1 MYLRSQIITYMGNKR
16 KLMAPLQEAIAIVKS
31 ELKQEYLTLGDG
43 FSGSGVVSRLMKE
56 NAKALYVND
65 MAKYSCTLSECYLAN
80 PSATD
85 LETVAKLIEEANR
98 FADSK
103 DNSIEV
109 TPWIQLHWA
118 PADDSNISQSE
129 RAFFTHNNGVR
140 LDRYRHFI
148 KTQVPRACRPFL
160 LAPLLVQASIHNNTN
175 GHFASFYKM
184 GDKGHFG
191 GKKEIDLHR
200 IMASIGV
207 ELPVFSQNLCPVE
220 VSCMD
225 TNEWIAKVPS
235 LDLVYY
241 DPPYNKHPY
250 SAYYFLL
257 GIINDLDVSASI
269 PDTTRGQPKDWQRS
283 DYNSTRK
290 AKEGFAALIKN
301 TKAKYILVSY
311 NSAGIISLEDM
322 ERILCKKGTI
332 RRMNIEHKT
341 YNRMKG
347 IANYKRK
354 KEDVKIKEYLW
365 LVDCR
370 KNMGQ

>member
-1 MYLRSQIITYMGNKR
+1 MMYLKSQIITYMGNKR
-16 KLMAPLQEAIAIVKS
+16 KLIVPIQNALDIVKG
-31 ELKQEYLTLGDG
+31 ELKQDYLTLGDG

-65 MAKYSCTLSECYLAN
+65 IAKYSHSLSHCYLADL
-80 PSATD
+80 SASD
-85 LETVAKLIEEANR
+85 LETVEKLIKRANE
-98 FADSK
+98 FADLEDKS
-103 DNSIEV
+103 V
-109 TPWIQLHWA
+109 HTTPWIQLHWA
-118 PADDSNISQSE
+118 PANDSNIGQSE
-129 RAFFTHNNGVR
+129 RAFFTRENAVR

-148 KTQVPRACRPFL
+148 KTQVPQTYRPFL

-184 GDKGHFG
+184 GAKGHFG

-200 IMASIGV
+200 IMAPIRL
-207 ELPVFSQNLCPVE
+207 ELPVFSHNKCSVE
-220 VSCMD
+220 ASCMD

-269 PDTTRGQPKDWQRS
+269 PDTTRGQPSNWQRS

-290 AKEGFAALIKN
+290 AKEGFAALIAS

-311 NSAGIISLEDM
+311 NSGGIISLEDM
-322 ERILCKKGTI
+322 ECILCKKGSI
-332 RRMNIEHKT
+332 RRMDIDHKT

-347 IANYKRK
+347 IASYKRK

-370 KNMGQ
+370 KNMG

>member
-1 MYLRSQIITYMGNKR
+1 MYLRAQIITYMGNKR
-16 KLMAPLQEAIAIVKS
+16 KLIAPIQEALDIVKG
-31 ELKQEYLTLGDG
+31 ELKQDFLTLGDG

-65 MAKYSCTLSECYLAN
+65 MAKYSRTLSECYLSDLSDA
-80 PSATD
+80 D
-85 LETVAKLIEEANR
+85 LETVKKLVEQSNA
-98 FADSK
+98 FADSHER
-103 DNSIEV
+103 SSEV

-118 PADDSNISQSE
+118 PADDSNIGQNE
-129 RAFFTHNNGVR
+129 RAFFTHDNGVR
-140 LDRYRHFI
+140 LDRYWHFI
-148 KTQVPRACRPFL
+148 KTQVPSKYKPFL

-191 GKKEIDLHR
+191 GKKEVDLRRITTLIKIDP
-200 IMASIGV
+200 
-207 ELPVFSQNLCPVE
+207 PVFSQNRCPTH

-225 TNEWIAKVPS
+225 TSKWVVDMPTI
-235 LDLVYY
+235 DLVYY

-257 GIINDLDVSASI
+257 NIINDFDVSTQI
-269 PDTTRGQPKDWQRS
+269 PDTTRGQPKDWERS

-290 AKEGFAALIKN
+290 AMDSFTVLIKN

-311 NSAGIISLEDM
+311 NSAGIISLEEM
-322 ERILCKKGTI
+322 ETILNKKGAI
-332 RRMNIEHKT
+332 RRMDIEHKT
-341 YNRMKG
+341 YNRLKG